1 MSRKST
7 ISISFKIEDG
17 ADGFKQL
24 IADASGLRKIMQSTV
39 TEADK
44 LDKSFVNIAA
54 KITGLDGFGKSL
66 NDVRD
71 VLKGLTEEYAAA
83 EIAET
88 KLTTVMQQRMG
99 ATEAEIQSIKDL
111 AEAQQKLGVIED
123 DVQLSGAQQIAT
135 FLKEKESLETL
146 LPAMNNLLA
155 QQKGLNATA
164 QDAVTVG
171 NLMGKVM
178 QGQTS
183 ALTRVGITFTEAEEK
198 VLKYGDEQAR
208 AAMLAQVITNNVG
221 DMNAELA
228 KTDAGQIK
236 QLETSIG
243 DLRESLGGL
252 AQWAMP
258 FLTIAANATIALT
271 GVAKFCVGAKLVVT
285 TISGWHIKQKLL
297 NAAMIIGAGNTAKG
311 AQAMRIYSSAA
322 KGSAAA
328 AKAFGVALKG
338 MLISSGVGIAIAAL
352 GALLSA
358 LSDDADEATDSVKKL
373 IDEQERAKREAESL
387 EQAHQAETAALEQSR
402 ATLQL
407 NIAKLEAFN
416 GTKEEEKRLVAEMN
430 TTYGEAM
437 GYYSTVEGWY
447 KALVANSETY
457 CRQMVVEART
467 RSLANRIAQK
477 EQENYNI
484 RYDEH
489 GNTRMYSKER
499 KIKAAES
506 KEEWDQA
513 FAEGRVVRAWAI
525 MDLSDHEKAQRA
537 YDSNIQSIKAMKAE
551 LTKVAKEAASID
563 FSVKGSDK
571 PEEELRRESELNDL
585 ITQERDNYVA
595 AMQRGDEATAKSSKA
610 KIRAYQDELAA
621 IKKLQ
626 EEALGTAQRP
636 TPLTTTTTTPENS
649 VKQDPEQELNSQRTA
664 LINEYVTASE
674 ERRVAIMNEIAA
686 LDEQIATVKELK
698 AEAARIPTEA
708 PVKVETK
715 PESNDPVF
723 NADAKSI
730 KDISDNIRILN
741 KQLEEATTLEA
752 ATDLN
757 QQIKHWEDLADAMR
771 NAGKAGEEAKSGLTT
786 MREGWDAVKGVG
798 GGIESLTSAL
808 EGNGNAWQ
816 TVVGIVDGFLGIY
829 DGVMAII
836 GIVKTLTATNEAGAV
851 AETKKASASVIS
863 VTAQAV
869 AAGMAETNAAAQLP
883 LIAANKAT
891 AASYMELAAAAFYAS
906 HAFIPFAGFGIATGF
921 IAAAT
926 SIVEGIGAMPFA
938 NGGIVSGPTIGLI
951 GEYAGARNN
960 PEVVAPLNKL
970 RSMLDDGDR
979 GVGRVE
985 FEVRGDRLFGVLE
998 RHKNKLARR

>member
-7 ISISFKIEDG
+7 ISISFKIGEG

-24 IADASGLRKIMQSTV
+24 TTDAEGLRKVMQSTV
-39 TEADK
+39 TEAEK
-44 LDKSFVNIAA
+44 LNKKVVNLAA
-54 KITGLDGFGKSL
+54 LSTSIDSIGKSL
-66 NDVRD
+66 NDVCRT
-71 VLKGLTEEYAAA
+71 LRGLTEESAAIV
-83 EIAET
+83 IAET

-198 VLKYGDEQAR
+198 VLKFGDEQAR

-221 DMNAELA
+221 EMNAALA
-228 KTDAGQIK
+228 KTDAGQMK
-236 QLETSIG
+236 QLETSIDG
-243 DLRESLGGL
+243 LRESLGGL
-252 AQWAMP
+252 VQWATP

-271 GVAKFCVGAKLVVT
+271 GVAKFYGGAKLVVT

-297 NAAMIIGAGNTAKG
+297 NVAMIIGAGNTAKG

-328 AKAFGVALKG
+328 TKAFGVALKG

-352 GALLSA
+352 GGLLSA
-358 LSDDADEATDSVKKL
+358 LSSKSEEA
-373 IDEQERAKREAESL
+373 EERARELAEAE
-387 EQAHQAETAALEQSR
+387 A
-402 ATLQL
+402 
-407 NIAKLEAFN
+407 
-416 GTKEEEKRLVAEMN
+416 
-430 TTYGEAM
+430 
-437 GYYSTVEGWY
+437 
-447 KALVANSETY
+447 
-457 CRQMVVEART
+457 EARKAHEEWK
-467 RSLANRIAQK
+467 RSLT
-477 EQENYNI
+477 
-484 RYDEH
+484 DV
-489 GNTRMYSKER
+489 S
-499 KIKAAES
+499 
-506 KEEWDQA
+506 QA
-513 FAEGRVVRAWAI
+513 VGDA
-525 MDLSDHEKAQRA
+525 
-537 YDSNIQSIKAMKAE
+537 
-551 LTKVAKEAASID
+551 VAKEVSAL
-563 FSVKGSDK
+563 
-571 PEEELRRESELNDL
+571 EELYRVAKDDTKSRKERAAAIQELKKQWPEYFSQISSERIEIDKLTKSYEAAKNAILDMATVKAINSKLESNAGEKVGLQLDQQALQKEYENFLDIYTALQGLPSSGGAVRATTIKKALEGKKYQGRDAYSVFQEGGFKGPDGKPVQGALALELTDKGDKSRWYANVGQNL
-585 ITQERDNYVA
+585 SAVNNAYEKALEGIETQLQEIDSAN
-595 AMQRGDEATAKSSKA
+595 
-610 KIRAYQDELAA
+610 DELINMRNEAA
-621 IKKLQ
+621 TRLKNSI
-626 EEALGTAQRP
+626 GGISP
-636 TPLTTTTTTPENS
+636 TTTTTTTPENS
-649 VKQDPEQELNSQRTA
+649 VKQDPEQELNAQRTA

-708 PVKVETK
+708 PVKAETK

-757 QQIKHWEDLADAMR
+757 QQIKYWEDLADAMR

>member
-7 ISISFKIEDG
+7 ISISFKIEEG
-17 ADGFKQL
+17 KNGFKQL
-24 IADASGLRKIMQSTV
+24 TADADGLRKIMQSTV
-39 TEADK
+39 TEAKK
-44 LDKSFVNIAA
+44 LDNAVVNFAA
-54 KITGLDGFGKSL
+54 LSTSIDSLGKSL
-66 NDVRD
+66 NGVCNA
-71 VLKGLTEEYAAA
+71 LKGLTDAYAVQ
-83 EIAET
+83 EVAET
-88 KLTTVMQQRMG
+88 KLATVMQQRMG
-99 ATEAEIQSIKDL
+99 ATEAEIQSIKEL
-111 AEAQQKLGVIED
+111 ASAQQKLGVIGDE
-123 DVQLSGAQQIAT
+123 VQLSGAQQIAT
-135 FLKEKESLETL
+135 FLTEKESLEIL

-155 QQKGLNATA
+155 QQKGLNATT

-183 ALTRVGITFTEAEEK
+183 ALTRVGITFSEAEEK
-198 VLKYGDEQAR
+198 VLKYGNEQAR

-221 DMNAELA
+221 AMNAELA
-228 KTDAGQIK
+228 KTDSGQMK
-236 QLETSIG
+236 QLENNLG
-243 DLRESLGGL
+243 DLKEKLGGIAKIILPITTL
-252 AQWAMP
+252 ASN
-258 FLTIAANATIALT
+258 FTIAALGLLKLATGIKTTIAFVSNLH
-271 GVAKFCVGAKLVVT
+271 L
-285 TISGWHIKQKLL
+285 KQKLL
-297 NAAMIIGAGNTAKG
+297 NVAMIIGAGNTAKG

-328 AKAFGVALKG
+328 TKAFGVALKG

-352 GALLSA
+352 GGLLSA
-358 LSDDADEATDSVKKL
+358 LSSKSEEA
-373 IDEQERAKREAESL
+373 EERARELAEAE
-387 EQAHQAETAALEQSR
+387 A
-402 ATLQL
+402 
-407 NIAKLEAFN
+407 
-416 GTKEEEKRLVAEMN
+416 
-430 TTYGEAM
+430 
-437 GYYSTVEGWY
+437 
-447 KALVANSETY
+447 
-457 CRQMVVEART
+457 EARKAHEEWK
-467 RSLANRIAQK
+467 RSLT
-477 EQENYNI
+477 
-484 RYDEH
+484 DV
-489 GNTRMYSKER
+489 S
-499 KIKAAES
+499 
-506 KEEWDQA
+506 QA
-513 FAEGRVVRAWAI
+513 VGDA
-525 MDLSDHEKAQRA
+525 
-537 YDSNIQSIKAMKAE
+537 
-551 LTKVAKEAASID
+551 VAKEVSAL
-563 FSVKGSDK
+563 
-571 PEEELRRESELNDL
+571 EELYRVAKDDTKSRKERAAAIQELKKQWPDYFSQISSERIEIDKLTKSYEAAKNAILDMATVKAINSKLESNAGEKVGLQLDQQALQKEYENFLDIYTALQGLPSRGGAVRATTIKKALDGKKYQGRDAYSVFQEGGFKGPDGKPVQGALALELTDS
-585 ITQERDNYVA
+585 
-595 AMQRGDEATAKSSKA
+595 GDKSSWYANVTQNLSAVNNAYKKA
-610 KIRAYQDELAA
+610 LEGFDTQLQEIDSANDELINMRNEAA
-621 IKKLQ
+621 TRLKNSI
-626 EEALGTAQRP
+626 GGISP
-636 TPLTTTTTTPENS
+636 STTTAPENS
-649 VKQDPEQELNSQRTA
+649 VTQDPEQELNAQRTA

-757 QQIKHWEDLADAMR
+757 QQIKYWEDLADAMR

-938 NGGIVSGPTIGLI
+938 NGGVVSGPTIGLI

>member
-7 ISISFKIEDG
+7 ISISFKLEDG
-17 ADGFKQL
+17 DKGFKKL
-24 IADASGLRKIMQSTV
+24 TLDAEGLRKVMQSTV
-39 TEADK
+39 TEAEK
-44 LDKSFVNIAA
+44 LEKNVINFAA
-54 KITGLDGFGKSL
+54 LSTSIDSIGKSL
-66 NDVRD
+66 NDVCD

-88 KLTTVMQQRMG
+88 KLATVMQQRMG

-221 DMNAELA
+221 EMNAELA
-228 KTDAGQIK
+228 KTDAGQMK

-252 AQWAMP
+252 VQWAAP

-271 GVAKFCVGAKLVVT
+271 GVVKFCAGAKLVVT

-311 AQAMRIYSSAA
+311 AQAMRIYSTAA

-328 AKAFGVALKG
+328 TKAFGVALKG

-352 GALLSA
+352 GGLLSA
-358 LSDDADEATDSVKKL
+358 LSSKSEEA
-373 IDEQERAKREAESL
+373 EERARELAEAE
-387 EQAHQAETAALEQSR
+387 A
-402 ATLQL
+402 
-407 NIAKLEAFN
+407 
-416 GTKEEEKRLVAEMN
+416 
-430 TTYGEAM
+430 
-437 GYYSTVEGWY
+437 
-447 KALVANSETY
+447 
-457 CRQMVVEART
+457 EARKAHEEWK
-467 RSLANRIAQK
+467 RSLT
-477 EQENYNI
+477 
-484 RYDEH
+484 DV
-489 GNTRMYSKER
+489 S
-499 KIKAAES
+499 
-506 KEEWDQA
+506 QA
-513 FAEGRVVRAWAI
+513 VGDA
-525 MDLSDHEKAQRA
+525 
-537 YDSNIQSIKAMKAE
+537 
-551 LTKVAKEAASID
+551 VAKEVSALEELYRVAKDDTKARKERAAAIQELKKQWPDYFSQISSERIEID
-563 FSVKGSDK
+563 KLTKSYEAAKNAILDMATVKAINSKLESNAGEKVDLEIDREALQKERDEIEAVFGSVKGALTIPS
-571 PEEELRRESELNDL
+571 LRDALRGKAYKNNTAYAAL
-585 ITQERDNYVA
+585 I
-595 AMQRGDEATAKSSKA
+595 RGEVKDAEGQARTPMS
-610 KIRAYQDELAA
+610 YQDRNGNYRYRVGETIEQVLRSYDRKIGSIEAQIEDIDSANDELINMRNEAA
-621 IKKLQ
+621 TRLKNSI
-626 EEALGTAQRP
+626 GGISP
-636 TPLTTTTTTPENS
+636 TTTTTPENS
-649 VKQDPEQELNSQRTA
+649 VKQDPEQELNAQRTA

-674 ERRVAIMNEIAA
+674 ERRVAIINEIAA

-757 QQIKHWEDLADAMR
+757 QQIKYWEDLADAMR

-829 DGVMAII
+829 DGVMAVI
-836 GIVKTLTATNEAGAV
+836 GIVKTLTAANEAGAV
-851 AETKKASASVIS
+851 AETKKAVASATS
-863 VTAQAV
+863 VTTQAV
-869 AAGMAETNAAAQLP
+869 AAGMAETNAAALLP

>member
-7 ISISFKIEDG
+7 ISISFKIEEG
-17 ADGFKQL
+17 KNGFKQL
-24 IADASGLRKIMQSTV
+24 TADADGFRKIMQSTV
-39 TEADK
+39 TEAKK
-44 LDKSFVNIAA
+44 LDNAVVNFAA
-54 KITGLDGFGKSL
+54 LSTSIDSLGKSL
-66 NDVRD
+66 NGVCNA
-71 VLKGLTEEYAAA
+71 LKGLTDAYAVQ
-83 EIAET
+83 EVAET
-88 KLTTVMQQRMG
+88 KLATVMQQRMG
-99 ATEAEIQSIKDL
+99 ATEAEIQSIKEL
-111 AEAQQKLGVIED
+111 ASAQQKLGVIGDE
-123 DVQLSGAQQIAT
+123 VQLSGAQQIAT
-135 FLKEKESLETL
+135 FLTEKESLEIL

-155 QQKGLNATA
+155 QQKGLNATT

-183 ALTRVGITFTEAEEK
+183 ALTRVGITFSEAEEK
-198 VLKYGDEQAR
+198 VLKYGNEQAR

-221 DMNAELA
+221 AMNAELA
-228 KTDAGQIK
+228 KTDSGQMK
-236 QLETSIG
+236 QLENNLG
-243 DLRESLGGL
+243 DLKEKLGGIAKIILPITTL
-252 AQWAMP
+252 ASN
-258 FLTIAANATIALT
+258 FTIAALGLLKLATGIKTTIAFVSNLH
-271 GVAKFCVGAKLVVT
+271 L
-285 TISGWHIKQKLL
+285 KQKLL
-297 NAAMIIGAGNTAKG
+297 NVAMIIGAGNTAKG

-328 AKAFGVALKG
+328 TKAFSVALKG

-352 GALLSA
+352 GGLVSA
-358 LSDDADEATDSVKKL
+358 LSSKSEEA
-373 IDEQERAKREAESL
+373 EERARELAEAE
-387 EQAHQAETAALEQSR
+387 A
-402 ATLQL
+402 
-407 NIAKLEAFN
+407 
-416 GTKEEEKRLVAEMN
+416 
-430 TTYGEAM
+430 
-437 GYYSTVEGWY
+437 
-447 KALVANSETY
+447 
-457 CRQMVVEART
+457 EARKAHEEWK
-467 RSLANRIAQK
+467 RSLT
-477 EQENYNI
+477 
-484 RYDEH
+484 DV
-489 GNTRMYSKER
+489 S
-499 KIKAAES
+499 
-506 KEEWDQA
+506 QA
-513 FAEGRVVRAWAI
+513 VGDA
-525 MDLSDHEKAQRA
+525 
-537 YDSNIQSIKAMKAE
+537 
-551 LTKVAKEAASID
+551 VAKEVSAL
-563 FSVKGSDK
+563 
-571 PEEELRRESELNDL
+571 EELYRVAKDDTKSRKERAAAIQELKKQWPDYFSQISSERIEIDKLTKSYEAAKNAILDMATVKAINSKLESNAGEKVGLQLDQQALQKEYENFLDIYTALQGLPSSGGAVRATTIKKALDGKKYQGRDAYSVFQEGGFKGPDGKPVQGALALELTDSGDKSRWYANVSQNLSEVNNAYKKALEGFD
-585 ITQERDNYVA
+585 TQLQEIDSAN
-595 AMQRGDEATAKSSKA
+595 
-610 KIRAYQDELAA
+610 DELINMRNEAA
-621 IKKLQ
+621 TRLKNSI
-626 EEALGTAQRP
+626 GGISP
-636 TPLTTTTTTPENS
+636 NTTTTPENS

-715 PESNDPVF
+715 PESSEPIF

-757 QQIKHWEDLADAMR
+757 QQIKYWEDLADAMR

-891 AASYMELAAAAFYAS
+891 TASYMELAAAAFYAS